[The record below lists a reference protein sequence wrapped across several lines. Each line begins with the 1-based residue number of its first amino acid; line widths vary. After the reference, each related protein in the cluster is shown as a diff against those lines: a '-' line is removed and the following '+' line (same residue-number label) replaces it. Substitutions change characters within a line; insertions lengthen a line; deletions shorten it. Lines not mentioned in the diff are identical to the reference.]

1 MINPNESTKEL
12 IKRAREA
19 QDFADVRLLV
29 GDILTRCADR
39 LTELLDLIADQDEE
53 IETLSND
60 RYHEQ
65 RRAEA
70 NEQYIKQLLAG
81 FNAKSRKERAQI
93 AKLYSKY
100 SNPRKSLVV
109 EDWPSGSLRTKA
121 TFFVEAKD
129 KKGERAVRV
138 IINPKTG
145 RENAPK
151 ALTYANRVVFADG
164 DDGRLYVLELTNYG
178 HISIMKGTFDYTHES
193 IFEDDPRYAAVRVL
207 FDEVT
212 Q

>member
-12 IKRAREA
+12 IKRACEA

-39 LTELLDLIADQDEE
+39 LTELLDLIDAQDKG

-93 AKLYSKY
+93 AKLYPKQGSAKLQVEID
-100 SNPRKSLVV
+100 KLV
-109 EDWPSGSLRTKA
+109 
-121 TFFVEAKD
+121 D
-129 KKGERAVRV
+129 K
-138 IINPKTG
+138 
-145 RENAPK
+145 
-151 ALTYANRVVFADG
+151 TYRP
-164 DDGRLYVLELTNYG
+164 E
-178 HISIMKGTFDYTHES
+178 
-193 IFEDDPRYAAVRVL
+193 
-207 FDEVT
+207 
-212 Q
+212 